1 MGRPA
6 SLGHRD
12 GSTPRPRGQKLW
24 AFESRALAIE
34 EEWKM
39 ATPVGLLAGKGD
51 KQEEPWPNK
60 SASPP
65 TTMLLTQ
72 NFFRSFFFVSAFWS

>member
-1 MGRPA
+1 
-6 SLGHRD
+6 
-12 GSTPRPRGQKLW
+12 
-24 AFESRALAIE
+24 
-34 EEWKM
+34 M

-72 NFFRSFFFVSAFWS
+72 NFFRSFFFCVSLLELEARSSRAGVTDGNAFRYWQVL